1 MLNNDVFNFKPLT
14 FILLLI
20 QYVTNK
26 EAIFLQPNDKMTR
39 HLVIGRKV
47 IDKITHHL
55 VDDRQEKDNTL

>member
-47 IDKITHHL
+47 IDQITHHL